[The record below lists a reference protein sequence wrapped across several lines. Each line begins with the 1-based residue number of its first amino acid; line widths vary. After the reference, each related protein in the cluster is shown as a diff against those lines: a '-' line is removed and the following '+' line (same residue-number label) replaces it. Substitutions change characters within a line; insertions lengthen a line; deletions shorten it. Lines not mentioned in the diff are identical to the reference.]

1 MNDVIS
7 YTQFFIPNAHAVP
20 LETYSKRQRANGSV
34 QFTDF
39 KKLFQLMA
47 AEWRSSVNL
56 LRSFFF
62 PSFWIGFLICVI
74 FVFRKPIIKLF
85 KQRFAKETHPA
96 PTTNACKQPTSRSQQ
111 PANTAE
117 QRTSGAEQATNKAEE
132 QTYEAEKTCPRGARQ
147 PVEEAEQSLDANEQ
161 VICGT
166 LQANFGAEQA

>member
-1 MNDVIS
+1 M
-7 YTQFFIPNAHAVP
+7 
-20 LETYSKRQRANGSV
+20 
-34 QFTDF
+34 
-39 KKLFQLMA
+39 LFLIRNFLYQMHTLFLSRPTVKDS
-47 AEWRSSVNL
+47 ERTVRFNL
-56 LRSFFF
+56 LTLKKSSNWWLQSGEVALIFF

-132 QTYEAEKTCPRGARQ
+132 QTYEAEKTCPRGAGQ

-161 VICGT
+161 VISGT